1 MNLFGSILPL
11 VIVLALLAGVL
22 WWLRWA
28 SRAHAGRASG
38 RLIRVVETV
47 DLGAGRCLHLVELGG
62 RGLLLASTSQRC
74 ELISELETLPIE
86 KPLEDVSW
94 IEVLRARLK
103 RT

>member
-1 MNLFGSILPL
+1 MNLFASILPL
-11 VIVLALLAGVL
+11 VIVLGMLAGVL

-28 SRAHAGRASG
+28 SRGQVGRASG